1 METNLIEKAFSAE
14 HFREEAYQLIN
25 YIANRMELSESDV
38 PQNTINWTPPEKQLK
53 FWEND
58 FSSGASENMDAFW
71 AKLFL
76 HSINSHSRGYMGHQ
90 VAVTPALTVL
100 TGAVMAFLNNSTTVY
115 EIGMTANAMEKIV
128 LHYLAGKFGYHEKST
143 GVVTSGGSLGNL
155 TALITAR
162 TSSGIAEQDYS
173 RLAIMVPADA
183 HYSVERAAEIMGIPT
198 ENILKIPFDEQHCI
212 RTDLLE
218 PTYQQAA
225 AQGKLVY
232 CVIGC
237 AGTTAVG
244 AYDDLDAL
252 ADFAEQHKLW
262 FHVDGAHGAAVVF
275 SEKYRHYL
283 HGIERSDSLIIDF
296 HKMLLAPSISTAV
309 LYNVRNRQINEFSP
323 SAAYLWH
330 NQRSEEWY
338 NSAKHTL
345 ECTKPITILHTYAIL
360 KRYGDKLYQQHID
373 YLYDLGQTFAQM
385 VREHRSM
392 ELAVEPSSNIVCFRY
407 CDGERDLNEVNAA
420 ILQNLLEDG
429 EFYIVSTTIDGRFYL
444 RVSLMNPLTRPE
456 DVQRLLDK
464 IELFAKG

>member
-25 YIANRMELSESDV
+25 RIAARIAQAESGT
-38 PQNTINWTPPEKQLK
+38 PQKTIHWTPPEEQLK

-58 FSSGASENMDAFW
+58 FNSGASEHMDAFW
-71 AKLFL
+71 DDLFL
-76 HSINSHSRGYMGHQ
+76 RSIHSHSRGYMGHQ
-90 VAVTPALTVL
+90 VAVTPPLTVL
-100 TGAVMAFLNNSTTVY
+100 TGAAMAFLNNSTTVY

-128 LHYLAGKFGYHEKST
+128 LRYLAGKFGYHEAST
-143 GVVTSGGSLGNL
+143 GIVTSGGSLGNL

-162 TSSGIAEQDYS
+162 TSSGIPERDRG
-173 RLAIMVPADA
+173 RLAIMVSADA

-198 ENILKIPFDEQHCI
+198 ENILKVPSDAQHRI

-218 PTYQQAA
+218 TTYQQAA
-225 AQGKLVY
+225 AQGKLIF

-252 ADFAEQHKLW
+252 ADFAERHRLW

-283 HGIERSDSLIIDF
+283 HGIARSDSLIVDF
-296 HKMLLAPSISTAV
+296 HKMLLAPAISTAV
-309 LYNVRNRQINEFSP
+309 LYNARNRQINEFSP

-330 NQRSEEWY
+330 DQLSEEWY

-360 KRYGDKLYQQHID
+360 KRYGDKLYQQHVD
-373 YLYDLGQTFAQM
+373 HLYDLGRTFAQM
-385 VREHRSM
+385 VRGRKNM
-392 ELAVEPSSNIVCFRY
+392 ELAVEPSANIVCFRY
-407 CDGERDLNEVNAA
+407 CAGEGDWNAVNAA
-420 ILQNLLEDG
+420 IVQKLLEDG
-429 EFYIVSTTIDGRFYL
+429 TFYIVSTTIGDRFYL

-456 DVQRLLDK
+456 DIQQLLDK
-464 IELFAKG
+464 IELFAAQ